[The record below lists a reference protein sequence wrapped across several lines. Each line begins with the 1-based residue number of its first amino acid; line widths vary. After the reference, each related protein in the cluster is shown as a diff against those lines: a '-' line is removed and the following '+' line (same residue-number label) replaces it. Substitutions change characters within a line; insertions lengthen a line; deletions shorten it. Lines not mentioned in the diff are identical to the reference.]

1 MSQEPSANAP
11 AAPLWAAANT
21 GDRKEQR
28 SLSPS
33 ALLEGLNPQQR
44 EAVMHDSGPLLILAG
59 AGSGKTRVI
68 TNRLAYLIQVRR
80 VSPYAILAITFTNK
94 AANEMKERAAGLVGD
109 TARSMWIG
117 TFHSMF
123 ARILRQ
129 HADLLGYS
137 KHYAIV
143 DSDDQTA
150 AIKTCMKELNIDEK
164 SFSPNSVKAAISA
177 AKNALRGPEIYVRTA
192 GHDYRATTIAKVY
205 QTYQRRLQ
213 ANDAMDFDDIL
224 FNTVTL
230 FAEHKDVLAQ
240 YQQRFRYIMV
250 DEYQDTNG
258 AQYQIVKFLAASHHN
273 LCVVGDDD
281 QSIYSFRGADIQNIL
296 DFEKDYPDARVIKLE
311 QNYRSTKM
319 VLGAANAVIA
329 HNQDRKAKHL
339 WTALDQGEA
348 ITLFHAAN
356 HMEEARYIAEEIS
369 RRVKKKNCSF
379 GDFAVLYR
387 ANALSRNIES
397 GLREFGIPYRI
408 YGGLR
413 FYDRKEIKD
422 VLAYLRLVALPKDD
436 LSFERVINTPRRGLG
451 EVTLSRLR
459 ELAASQGLSLL
470 DLSAEAGH
478 YSDLGRAA
486 ARLQAFAG
494 LIFKLRRR
502 LAAADMSLAE
512 FVEYV
517 ENESGLMQD
526 ILEQQEKGKD
536 LTVDR
541 IENLKELLTDA
552 QEFTN
557 TYLPPEAE
565 QAVNQAGDWLL
576 SAAAE
581 DEASLQGLDTPDD
594 APAAAVSEK
603 LSLSE
608 YLDAFLERASLYS
621 SMDLDESEQDF
632 VRLMT
637 IHSAKGLEYKVVFL
651 VCAEEGIFPGYRSIG
666 DEAQLEEERR
676 LAYVAITRAKE
687 KLYITTARSR
697 ILYGQTQSNPVSRF
711 VTEIPTEFLQEIGGA
726 TDPFSQPR
734 PSGQAY
740 RSGGSGQSYQ
750 TDSDWSG
757 ATKDRSGPAQAAA
770 SAGAGAAGPAGPG
783 QAKGSGAVLGDDYGL
798 SMFKPATKPGRT
810 RQSGGASRTPAGPA
824 AMTEPAAAAGIA
836 PADLQPGERIRHPKF
851 GPGVLLRVEP
861 VAGDAILQI
870 RFDSGSTKRLMA
882 RQARL
887 TKE

>member
-1 MSQEPSANAP
+1 MSQEPTADAQS
-11 AAPLWAAANT
+11 APLWAAAAT
-21 GDRKEQR
+21 GDKQAHR
-28 SLSPS
+28 SLLPS
-33 ALLEGLNPQQR
+33 DLLEGLNPQQK

-94 AANEMKERAAGLVGD
+94 AANEMKERAAALVGD
-109 TARSMWIG
+109 TARRMWIG
-117 TFHSMF
+117 TFHAMF

-164 SFSPNSVKAAISA
+164 SFSPNSVKAAIST
-177 AKNALRGPEIYVRTA
+177 AKNALRDPEAYVRAA
-192 GHDYRATTIAKVY
+192 GHDYRAATIARVY
-205 QTYQRRLQ
+205 QAYQRRLR

-224 FNTVTL
+224 YNTVTL

-258 AQYQIVKFLAASHHN
+258 AQYQIVRFLAAVHHN

-319 VLGAANAVIA
+319 VLGAANAVIK

-339 WTALDQGEA
+339 WTAQDQGEA
-348 ITLFHAAN
+348 ITLFHAAD

-369 RRVKKKNCSF
+369 RRVKKKDCGF

-387 ANALSRNIES
+387 ANALSRSIES
-397 GLREFGIPYRI
+397 GLREYGIPYRI

-436 LSFERVINTPRRGLG
+436 LSFERVINTPRRGIG
-451 EVTLSRLR
+451 EVTLSHLR
-459 ELAASQGLSLL
+459 ELALSQGMSLL
-470 DLSAEAGH
+470 DVAAEADH
-478 YSDLGRAA
+478 YSELGRVA
-486 ARLQAFAG
+486 ARLQTFAG

-502 LAAADMSLAE
+502 LAAEDMSLAD

-517 ENESGLMQD
+517 QNESGLMQD

-565 QAVNQAGDWLL
+565 QAVQQAGDWLL
-576 SAAAE
+576 SGAAE
-581 DEASLQGLDTPDD
+581 DEAELMGLDRPD
-594 APAAAVSEK
+594 PAATETAAPQ
-603 LSLSE
+603 LTLSE
-608 YLDAFLERASLYS
+608 YMDAFLERASLYS
-621 SMDLDESEQDF
+621 SMDLDESGQDF

-637 IHSAKGLEYKVVFL
+637 IHAAKGLEYKVVFL
-651 VCAEEGIFPGYRSIG
+651 ACAEEGIFPGYRSIG
-666 DEAQLEEERR
+666 
-676 LAYVAITRAKE
+676 
-687 KLYITTARSR
+687 
-697 ILYGQTQSNPVSRF
+697 
-711 VTEIPTEFLQEIGGA
+711 
-726 TDPFSQPR
+726 
-734 PSGQAY
+734 
-740 RSGGSGQSYQ
+740 
-750 TDSDWSG
+750 
-757 ATKDRSGPAQAAA
+757 
-770 SAGAGAAGPAGPG
+770 
-783 QAKGSGAVLGDDYGL
+783 
-798 SMFKPATKPGRT
+798 
-810 RQSGGASRTPAGPA
+810 
-824 AMTEPAAAAGIA
+824 
-836 PADLQPGERIRHPKF
+836 
-851 GPGVLLRVEP
+851 
-861 VAGDAILQI
+861 
-870 RFDSGSTKRLMA
+870 
-882 RQARL
+882 
-887 TKE
+887 